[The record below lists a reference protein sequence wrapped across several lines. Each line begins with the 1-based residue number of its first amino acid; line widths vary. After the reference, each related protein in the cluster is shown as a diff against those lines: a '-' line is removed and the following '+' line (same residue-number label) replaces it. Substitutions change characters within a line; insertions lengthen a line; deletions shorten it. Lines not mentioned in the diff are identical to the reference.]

1 MLERLFSGRATGA
14 VAENGWHSIPRS
26 CLSRRSGEPT
36 GTGAAAV
43 AVSRG
48 SGPFGEPKS
57 AAGMGGGDGGYLILS
72 LSSPRQGR
80 GENNLPGA
88 DMRLVLQLVH
98 KC

>member
-1 MLERLFSGRATGA
+1 MSRSAGA
-14 VAENGWHSIPRS
+14 
-26 CLSRRSGEPT
+26 PT

-43 AVSRG
+43 AVSHG

-57 AAGMGGGDGGYLILS
+57 AAGMGGNGGYLISS
-72 LSSPRQGR
+72 LSPPRQGR